1 MRPGPLAL
9 EIPAG
14 SPAPQS
20 SSWTQKGGGTL
31 MFCLRSLKK
40 KCYLYIGIERRI
52 IEIHTYINT
61 YVRPFT

>member
-1 MRPGPLAL
+1 MGPGPLAL

-20 SSWTQKGGGTL
+20 SSWESFMRCRPLQRRLLQKGGGTL

-40 KCYLYIGIERRI
+40 NVIYI
-52 IEIHTYINT
+52 
-61 YVRPFT
+61 